1 MGLECRGGRCHFRGY
16 PGLAFYQPKE
26 SNEIVMQ
33 LCRFLFSP
41 FSRLNRYSSALLL
54 RSVLSLNFIL
64 YLCVELYKVYRT
76 TNKRISN
83 SQTS

>member
-33 LCRFLFSP
+33 LCPHLAF
-41 FSRLNRYSSALLL
+41 
-54 RSVLSLNFIL
+54 RSLLSLA
-64 YLCVELYKVYRT
+64 
-76 TNKRISN
+76 
-83 SQTS
+83 